1 MRSQWVT
8 NLYAPQPKPAS
19 RRLASEASVSGIL
32 SPFPPQREDLG
43 TGGPGPKN
51 GSEDYPES
59 PKRLLNGC
67 KRPCGLSAHSP
78 RLRPR
83 RKTRS
88 GRISPERL
96 LGERTHQELQQ
107 GLVEGAGRFLRPIAL
122 VRGLPRAARVQT
134 PQGDRGR
141 RRACPS
147 QRWREPGAHSTQH
160 GLAAATEL
168 LHVLGH
174 PGSSNRHRWI
184 HPHRPGPAPRCSGN
198 AVPDRW
204 RRALWFRG
212 RDSFFP
218 RHRLVVDRLP
228 RLLELFLCVCKLERK
243 PMLKWGWLEFS
254 PEPVTELPRS
264 KWPDLKVTQWLL
276 DLRGYHQ
283 NEVSSTLSYWVC

>member
-1 MRSQWVT
+1 MRLTQACESAVGFRG
-8 NLYAPQPKPAS
+8 LGSPLVFSLPSP
-19 RRLASEASVSGIL
+19 RRGKIWELA
-32 SPFPPQREDLG
+32 
-43 TGGPGPKN
+43 GPGPEN

-122 VRGLPRAARVQT
+122 VCGRPRAGRVQT

-147 QRWREPGAHSTQH
+147 QRWRESGAHSTQH
-160 GLAAATEL
+160 GLAAATE
-168 LHVLGH
+168 HVLGH
-174 PGSSNRHRWI
+174 PGSSNRYQWI
-184 HPHRPGPAPRCSGN
+184 QPHGPGPAPRCSGN

-204 RRALWFRG
+204 RPALWFRG
-212 RDSFFP
+212 RD
-218 RHRLVVDRLP
+218 
-228 RLLELFLCVCKLERK
+228 C
-243 PMLKWGWLEFS
+243 FS
-254 PEPVTELPRS
+254 HDTAWSLTGS
-264 KWPDLKVTQWLL
+264 GDSWSCSCAFA
-276 DLRGYHQ
+276 
-283 NEVSSTLSYWVC
+283 N